1 MLRLWSSGAE
11 RARRSAE
18 LRIAAL
24 LLRMHLVLLSACCH
38 VQFCCPFSVA
48 QGATTLSLAA
58 FCAKTRSLAPHIV
71 AKVNFESKYIYAQM
85 SAVCL
90 HFQFKC
96 QLFISIFNLKCQLF
110 VYISVNMSAVY
121 LHFQLNVNCLFT
133 FSVGISAVCLY

>member
-58 FCAKTRSLAPHIV
+58 FCAKTRSLAEHIV
-71 AKVNFESKYIYAQM
+71 AKVNFWSKHTYAQM

-96 QLFISIFNLKCQLF
+96 HLF
-110 VYISVNMSAVY
+110 VY
-121 LHFQLNVNCLFT
+121 F
-133 FSVGISAVCLY
+133 ISALLNYLFWDQKHSFATELSQLALDKNSDKT